1 MFKYIKSAEED
12 YVKIGNIV
20 LPKDASKYDYNTSY
34 DQIVKDT
41 RRKYDAEQSE
51 KAQAAEKQRM
61 IELGKGQYNEV
72 KQAVQGQ
79 DLKSDDVL
87 TKLHDILVPSSGKAE
102 STAGELIRAL
112 MRLQYRWLNDGDY
125 FFKGYGL
132 KTAGPSAAYIAD
144 TAKGQASVLIQTT
157 TENGHEYLYDDDE
170 YEQFL
175 VNLQVDVINY
185 ILDNPYLFG
194 ETSVDSRDYYSNTLY
209 DIVNLDSMN
218 SFDVDVSRFY
228 NLVNDD
234 IMSWNDVRQ
243 FLYNLTTSYGG
254 SVETLALDA
263 FEITDLSSEELQA
276 WEEYY
281 DMEADSFAEEY
292 ESEYT
297 EDYE

>member
-20 LPKDASKYDYNTSY
+20 LPKDASKYDYNISY

-87 TKLHDILVPSSGKAE
+87 TKLHEILVPSNGKAE

-112 MRLQYRWLNDGDY
+112 MRLQYRWYNDGDY

-132 KTAGPSAAYIAD
+132 QTAGPSAAYIAD
-144 TAKGQASVLIQTT
+144 TVKGDASVLIQTT
-157 TENGHEYLYDDDE
+157 AENGHEYLYDDDD

-175 VNLQVDVINY
+175 YDLQVNVINY
-185 ILDNPYLFG
+185 ILNNPYLFG
-194 ETSVDSRDYYSNTLY
+194 ENSVDSRDYYSNTLD

-218 SFDVDVSRFY
+218 SFDVDVSRFED
-228 NLVNDD
+228 LVNND
-234 IMSWNDVRQ
+234 IMSWNDVRE
-243 FLYNLTTSYGG
+243 FLEDLTVSYGG
-254 SVETLALDA
+254 SLEPIALDA
-263 FEITDLSSEELQA
+263 FEITDLSSEELED
-276 WEEYY
+276 WEENY
-281 DMEADSFAEEY
+281 DREADSFAEDY

-297 EDYE
+297 ED

>member
-1 MFKYIKSAEED
+1 MYKYIKSAESD
-12 YVKIGNIV
+12 FIKIGNVI

-61 IELGKGQYNEV
+61 TKIGEGQYNQA
-72 KQAVQGQ
+72 KQAIAGQ
-79 DLKSDDVL
+79 DLKSDGVL
-87 TKLHDILVPSSGKAE
+87 IKLHDILVPSNGKTE

-112 MRLQYRWLNDGDY
+112 MRLHYRWSNDGDY

-132 KTAGPSAAYIAD
+132 QTAGPSAAYIAD
-144 TAKGQASVLIQTT
+144 TIRGDASVLIQTT

-175 VNLQVDVINY
+175 YNLQVDVINY

-194 ETSVDSRDYYSNTLY
+194 ETSVDSRNYYSNTLD

-218 SFDVDVSRFY
+218 SFDVDVSRFED
-228 NLVNDD
+228 LVN
-234 IMSWNDVRQ
+234 NDVMGWDDVRE
-243 FLYNLTTSYGG
+243 FLDNLTETYGG
-254 SVETLALDA
+254 SLEIIALDA
-263 FEITDLSSEELQA
+263 FEITGLSSEELEY
-276 WEEYY
+276 WEENY
-281 DMEADSFAEEY
+281 DNEADSFAEEY

-297 EDYE
+297 ED